1 MGHPSRSQALVWDE
15 PAGHL
20 RLPSRNVGQ
29 CPGNRAHGK
38 ASRPRLRNSACG
50 ARIEQRRPA
59 AMCPAA
65 MRPTEPP
72 LAGGLGDLARL
83 DAGRADVETL
93 PRPGHDRVDGLD
105 VGVPATAGAA
115 VRVRD
120 VVAEARPFTADV
132 ADGRHGSLHWVGSV
146 ESDGAL
152 SAAWNAKRNKAA
164 REAYPKA
171 PPNREPSPSPRR
183 AAEPSPS
190 PRRAAEP
197 SPSPHHRRTL
207 GRTPRREASAPPARS
222 VRNVKNATL
231 SLLFS

>member
-59 AMCPAA
+59 AM
-65 MRPTEPP
+65 RPTEPP

-93 PRPGHDRVDGLD
+93 RRPGHDRVNGLD
-105 VGVPATAGAA
+105 VGVPTAAGAA

-152 SAAWNAKRNKAA
+152 PAAWNAKRNKAA
-164 REAYPKA
+164 CEAYLKA
-171 PPNREPSPSPRR
+171 PPKREPSPSPCHRR
-183 AAEPSPS
+183 
-190 PRRAAEP
+190 
-197 SPSPHHRRTL
+197 RRTL
-207 GRTPRREASAPPARS
+207 GRPLGAKRPHPRREASAM
-222 VRNVKNATL
+222 
-231 SLLFS
+231 